1 MSSCVIWFNR
11 TVSYPLFLHGDDLW
25 ASNIC
30 HMLRRRKCEPKID
43 KKIWH
48 KLSQFISQI
57 VQRFPAISKKKSN
70 MQVLL
75 MEMFRLSEATTIE
88 SRITI
93 QAMYVK
99 SSVCASKMCCNI
111 FSKTSGRMA
120 LFFYWKLATSFKKTK
135 PTETAG
141 IPWHFFT

>member
-1 MSSCVIWFNR
+1 MNPRLTKRYSISS
-11 TVSYPLFLHGDDLW
+11 VS
-25 ASNIC
+25 SS
-30 HMLRRRKCEPKID
+30 PKLCKD
-43 KKIWH
+43 FQP
-48 KLSQFISQI
+48 SQE
-57 VQRFPAISKKKSN
+57 KSN
-70 MQVLL
+70 MQVSL
-75 MEMFRLSEATTIE
+75 MELFTLSEATTIE

-120 LFFYWKLATSFKKTK
+120 LFFYWKLASSFKKTK

-141 IPWHFFT
+141 IP